1 MDPSAGYLRGKRA
14 LVTGASRGIGR
25 DIALY
30 YARAGADVAI
40 AARNEEA
47 LLELQGEITALG
59 RACVVIP
66 ADVTKDGAAASIVEQ
81 AVTGLGGLDILVNN
95 AGGNSFS
102 VALQS
107 MKFSGWQKTMA
118 LNVDSI
124 VLLIQAAL
132 PVLMESG
139 NASII
144 NVSSV
149 AGLRGAPLM
158 SHYGAAK
165 AALISLTQSLA
176 IEVATQ
182 GVRVNALVPGW
193 IETDLTGFLRS
204 EDAIEQGLLSQVP
217 MGRWGRSEEIAEGA
231 LFLAS
236 DASSFMTGQVLVL
249 DGGLSARP

>member
-1 MDPSAGYLRGKRA
+1 MDSSAASLRGKRA

-25 DIALY
+25 EIALY
-30 YARAGADVAI
+30 YARAGADVAV
-40 AARNEEA
+40 AARNAEA
-47 LLELQGEITALG
+47 LLELQGEIAALG
-59 RACVVIP
+59 RTCVVIT
-66 ADVTKDGAAASIVEQ
+66 ADVTQEGAAASIVEQ
-81 AVTGLGGLDILVNN
+81 AVNGLGGLDILVNN

-102 VALQS
+102 IALQS

-124 VLLIQAAL
+124 VLLIQSAL
-132 PVLMESG
+132 PALIKSG

-144 NVSSV
+144 NVASV

-176 IEVATQ
+176 IELATQ

-204 EDAIEQGLLSQVP
+204 EDTIEQGLLSQVP
-217 MGRWGRSEEIAEGA
+217 MGRWGRASEIAEGA

-236 DASSFMTGQVLVL
+236 DASSFMTGQLLVL

>member
-1 MDPSAGYLRGKRA
+1 MDSSAGNLRGKRA

-25 DIALY
+25 EISLS
-30 YARAGADVAI
+30 YARAGADVAV
-40 AARNEEA
+40 AARNAEA
-47 LLELQGEITALG
+47 LLELQGEISALG
-59 RACVVIP
+59 RKCVVIA
-66 ADVTKDGAAASIVEQ
+66 ADVTQDGAASDIVEQ
-81 AVTGLGGLDILVNN
+81 AVMGLGGLDILVNN

-107 MKFSGWQKTMA
+107 MKFSGWQKTMT

-124 VLLIQAAL
+124 VLLIQSAL
-132 PVLMESG
+132 PALIESG

-144 NVSSV
+144 NVASV

-158 SHYGAAK
+158 SHYGASK

-176 IEVATQ
+176 IEVAAQ

-204 EDAIEQGLLSQVP
+204 EDTIEQGLLSQVP
-217 MGRWGRSEEIAEGA
+217 MGRWGRSSEIAEGA

-236 DASSFMTGQVLVL
+236 DASSFMTGQLLVL

>member
-1 MDPSAGYLRGKRA
+1 MDSSAASLRGKRA

-25 DIALY
+25 EIALY
-30 YARAGADVAI
+30 YARAGADVAV
-40 AARNEEA
+40 AARNAEA
-47 LLELQGEITALG
+47 LLELQGEISALG
-59 RACVVIP
+59 QTCVVIT
-66 ADVTKDGAAASIVEQ
+66 ADVTQEGAAASIVEQ
-81 AVTGLGGLDILVNN
+81 AVDGLGGLDILVNN

-102 VALQS
+102 IALQS

-124 VLLIQAAL
+124 VLLIQSAL
-132 PVLMESG
+132 PALIKSG

-144 NVSSV
+144 NVASV

-176 IEVATQ
+176 IELATQ

-204 EDAIEQGLLSQVP
+204 EDTIEQGLLSQVP
-217 MGRWGRSEEIAEGA
+217 MGRWGRASEIAEGA

-236 DASSFMTGQVLVL
+236 DASSFMTGQLLVL